1 MTVLKAQGKDKQGF
15 SPVTLREAAEALA
28 EEEALL
34 LPALRVEGE
43 KLVFAGFGLYRDG
56 EILRWLRG
64 EEALGAALLQGERIH
79 WTGSVGESSIVLQS
93 LGCRV
98 VPQWDGGT
106 LAGLSIRCRLEGTY
120 TGGWQKQQSDAV
132 QLEQETAQAMRLALH
147 RMQAAGVD
155 AAGLLGRAG
164 LHCPVRWSALEGQ
177 WAEKFPGLSIDL
189 RVEAT
194 LETET

>member
-1 MTVLKAQGKDKQGF
+1 M
-15 SPVTLREAAEALA
+15 TLREAAEALA
-28 EEEALL
+28 GEEALL

-43 KLVFAGFGLYRDG
+43 KLLFAGFGLYRDG

-120 TGGWQKQQSDAV
+120 TGGWQKKQSDAV

-189 RVEAT
+189 RVEAA

>member
-1 MTVLKAQGKDKQGF
+1 M
-15 SPVTLREAAEALA
+15 
-28 EEEALL
+28 
-34 LPALRVEGE
+34 
-43 KLVFAGFGLYRDG
+43 
-56 EILRWLRG
+56 
-64 EEALGAALLQGERIH
+64 
-79 WTGSVGESSIVLQS
+79 
-93 LGCRV
+93 
-98 VPQWDGGT
+98 PQWDGGT

-132 QLEQETAQAMRLALH
+132 QLEQGTAQAMRLALH

-189 RVEAT
+189 RVEAA